1 MNNPAHRIPQ
11 SFSVDVAVHRLG
23 PYQGISLGPGEHTL
37 VVREGLV
44 YVSLRS
50 GDVALIPGDEVV
62 VRHGDVRGIWNE
74 GRDESELVV
83 LRGG

>member
-1 MNNPAHRIPQ
+1 MEKPVPRIPN
-11 SFSVDVAVHRLG
+11 SFRVDVTVHRLG
-23 PYQGISLGPGEHTL
+23 PDQGMSLGPGEHTL

-50 GDVALIPGDEVV
+50 GDVALIPGNEVV
-62 VRHGDVRGIWNE
+62 VSADDVRGIWNE
-74 GRDESELVV
+74 SREPSELVV

>member
-1 MNNPAHRIPQ
+1 MNDPAHSIHQNFR
-11 SFSVDVAVHRLG
+11 VDVAVHRLAADEG
-23 PYQGISLGPGEHTL
+23 LSVGPGEHTL

-62 VRHGDVRGIWNE
+62 VRADDVRGIWNE
-74 GRDESELVV
+74 SRDESELVI
-83 LRGG
+83 LHGG